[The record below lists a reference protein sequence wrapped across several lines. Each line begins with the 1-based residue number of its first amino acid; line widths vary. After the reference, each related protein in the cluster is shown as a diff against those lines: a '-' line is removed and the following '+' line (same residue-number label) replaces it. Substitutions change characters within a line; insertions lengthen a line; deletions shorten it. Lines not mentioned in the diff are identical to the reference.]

1 MKTRRLR
8 TLAVEIFETLNEIN
22 PTHVK
27 NIFTPKGNSKVRL
40 NDIINKRINTSRF
53 GAQGLRSLGPKI
65 WNNLPS
71 KIKSEKS
78 FPKFKE
84 YIKARRGQSEDARY
98 R

>member
-27 NIFTPKGNSKVRL
+27 NIFTPKGNSKVRS

-53 GAQGLRSLGPKI
+53 GAQSLRSLGPKI

-84 YIKARRGQSEDARY
+84 YIKARLGQSEDARY